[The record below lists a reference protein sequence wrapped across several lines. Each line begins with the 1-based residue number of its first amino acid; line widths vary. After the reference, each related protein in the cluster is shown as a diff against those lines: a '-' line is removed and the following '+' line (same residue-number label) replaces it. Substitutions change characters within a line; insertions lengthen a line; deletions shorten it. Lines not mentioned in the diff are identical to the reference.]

1 MSQIVYF
8 KLFYEL
14 VNTIL
19 EQQDIS
25 PERDK
30 TGVNYLMVRSGYDS
44 GLTLLIDADG
54 RPIVTK
60 YFTLVA

>member
-1 MSQIVYF
+1 MSQIVNF

-30 TGVNYLMVRSGYDS
+30 TGVHGFPLSAFILRGIY
-44 GLTLLIDADG
+44 
-54 RPIVTK
+54 
-60 YFTLVA
+60 